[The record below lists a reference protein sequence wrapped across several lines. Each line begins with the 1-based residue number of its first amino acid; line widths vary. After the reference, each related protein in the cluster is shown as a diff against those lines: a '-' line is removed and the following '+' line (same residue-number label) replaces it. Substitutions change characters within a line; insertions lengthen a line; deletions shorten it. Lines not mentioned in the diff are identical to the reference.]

1 MTMEK
6 FKAFKITEADKKIQA
21 GFVECTL
28 DELDPG
34 EVVVRVAYSDVN
46 YKDALAATGKGR
58 ILLRPAC
65 IGGIDFS
72 GTVVSSSD
80 ARFAKGD
87 AVLATGFDIGVK
99 HHGGYAEYARVPA
112 DWLVKAPQGLTL
124 WEAMAFGTAGFT
136 AGLAIVRME
145 QNGLKP
151 ANGPV

>member
-1 MTMEK
+1 MEK

-65 IGGIDFS
+65 PGGIGFS
-72 GTVVSSSD
+72 RTLVSSTD
-80 ARFAKGD
+80 KRLAKGD
-87 AVLATGFDIGVK
+87 AGPAAGFDHEGQT
-99 HHGGYAEYARVPA
+99 HGRNARA
-112 DWLVKAPQGLTL
+112 ARR
-124 WEAMAFGTAGFT
+124 AGGH
-136 AGLAIVRME
+136 AG
-145 QNGLKP
+145 
-151 ANGPV
+151 